1 MSGYWP
7 ARLYIPPK
15 DKPRL
20 ATGAEDV
27 GQIVG
32 KAGKRSVTTA
42 LYRSLGERT
51 VSITSRDGHFG
62 GVAER

>member
-1 MSGYWP
+1 M
-7 ARLYIPPK
+7 RIQVFV
-15 DKPRL
+15 DQRI
-20 ATGAEDV
+20 EFE
-27 GQIVG
+27 IVR
-32 KAGKRSVTTA
+32 KRSVTTA